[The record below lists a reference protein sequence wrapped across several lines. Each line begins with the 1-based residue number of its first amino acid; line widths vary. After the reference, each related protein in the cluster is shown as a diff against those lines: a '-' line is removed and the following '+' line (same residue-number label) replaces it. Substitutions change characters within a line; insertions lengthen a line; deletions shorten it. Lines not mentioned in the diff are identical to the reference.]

1 MSAAPPIPKPASSSS
16 SSASSRSRAATLNA
30 STDRPEVLRHTG
42 AARRRPPRWIVMTV
56 LVALLA
62 AAVLA
67 ALCGGAYR
75 IAPADAITALF
86 RGATGDFAQD
96 QARNVMLQIRL
107 PRIVLGVLVGAGFG
121 AAGAALQALF
131 RNPLADPGLIGVASG
146 AALGAAGV
154 IVLGAVLLPAALAAS
169 LGLWMLPLAAFAGAL
184 GVTALVYR
192 LAAGRGRLALPL
204 LLLAGIAINA
214 VSGAAIGLLTYLAND
229 TQLRTLTFWTLGSL
243 GGAQW
248 SMLAVIVWPVALG
261 IVALASQCRS
271 LNALL
276 LGEAE
281 ALHLGVAVQSVK
293 RRVMVACAL
302 CVGALVASSGMI
314 GFIGLIAPHIVRL
327 VVGPDPRAVLPAAA
341 LFGAILTLLADL
353 VARTWVAP
361 AELPLGILT
370 ALLGAPFF
378 LMLLWRRRGQFGL

>member
-1 MSAAPPIPKPASSSS
+1 
-16 SSASSRSRAATLNA
+16 
-30 STDRPEVLRHTG
+30 
-42 AARRRPPRWIVMTV
+42 MTA
-56 LVALLA
+56 LAALLA
-62 AAVLA
+62 VAVLA

-75 IAPADAITALF
+75 IAPGEAIAVLF

-96 QARNVMLQIRL
+96 QARNVMLQSRL
-107 PRIVLGVLVGAGFG
+107 PRIVLGILVGAGFG

-154 IVLGAVLLPAALAAS
+154 IVLGGVLLPAALAAS
-169 LGLWMLPLAAFAGAL
+169 LGLWLLPVAAFVGAL
-184 GVTALVYR
+184 GVTTLVYR

-214 VSGAAIGLLTYLAND
+214 VSGAAIGLLTYLADD

-248 SMLAVIVWPVALG
+248 PMLGVIVWPVALG
-261 IVALASQCRS
+261 IVALATQCRS

-378 LMLLWRRRGQFGL
+378 LILLWRRRGQFGL

>member
-1 MSAAPPIPKPASSSS
+1 M
-16 SSASSRSRAATLNA
+16 RER
-30 STDRPEVLRHTG
+30 RG
-42 AARRRPPRWIVMTV
+42 AARRRPPRWLVMTV
-56 LVALLA
+56 LAAVLAL
-62 AAVLA
+62 AVLA

-75 IAPADAITALF
+75 IGPSEAMAALF
-86 RGATGDFAQD
+86 RGATGDFVQD
-96 QARNVMLQIRL
+96 QARNVMVQIRL
-107 PRIVLGVLVGAGFG
+107 PRIVLGILVGAGFG

-154 IVLGAVLLPAALAAS
+154 IVLGSALLPAALAAS
-169 LGLWMLPLAAFAGAL
+169 LGLWLLPLTAFAGAL

-214 VSGAAIGLLTYLAND
+214 VSGAVIGLLTYLAND

-248 SMLAVIVWPVALG
+248 PMLAVIVWPVALG
-261 IVALASQCRS
+261 IAMLATQCRS

-281 ALHLGVAVQSVK
+281 ALHLGVAVQAVK

-302 CVGALVASSGMI
+302 SVGALVASSGMI

-341 LFGAILTLLADL
+341 LFGATLTLLADL
-353 VARTWVAP
+353 VARTWVSP

-378 LMLLWRRRGQFGL
+378 LMLLWRRREQFGL

>member
-1 MSAAPPIPKPASSSS
+1 MSAAPSIPKTTPSTSPGIPGGVAPPSH
-16 SSASSRSRAATLNA
+16 RGGPRGATHA
-30 STDRPEVLRHTG
+30 TRVT
-42 AARRRPPRWIVMTV
+42 RRRAPRWVVMTA
-56 LVALLA
+56 LSGLLA
-62 AAVLA
+62 LAVLA

-75 IAPADAITALF
+75 IAPGDAVAALF

-96 QARNVMLQIRL
+96 QARSVMLQIRL

-154 IVLGAVLLPAALAAS
+154 IVLGSAMLPAALGAS
-169 LGLWMLPLAAFAGAL
+169 LGLWMLPTAAFVGAL

-248 SMLAVIVWPVALG
+248 PMLGVIVWPVALG
-261 IVALASQCRS
+261 IAALGTQCRS

-341 LFGAILTLLADL
+341 LFGAFLTLVADL

-378 LMLLWRRRGQFGL
+378 LMLLWRRRGEFGL